1 MTVKEASHMVPQS
14 KRAEAFNLYKQI
26 LDGHVESTPRSS
38 ELNIEW
44 WSIYDLIWKKT
55 YLFI

>member
-1 MTVKEASHMVPQS
+1 MTVKGASHMVPQS

-38 ELNIEW
+38 ELNIE
-44 WSIYDLIWKKT
+44 
-55 YLFI
+55 